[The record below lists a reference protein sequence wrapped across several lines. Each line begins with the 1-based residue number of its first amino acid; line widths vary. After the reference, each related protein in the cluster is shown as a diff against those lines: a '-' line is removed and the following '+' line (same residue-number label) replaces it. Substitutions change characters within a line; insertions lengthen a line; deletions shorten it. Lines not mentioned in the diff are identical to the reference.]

1 MKRKIMGII
10 ASAALIAGVTACSSD
25 DTATTGSPEI
35 TVTGQW
41 ARQSPMATDMG
52 AAYMTIEASA
62 EDELIGASVDM
73 SVAMMTEVHETV
85 TVDGGMKMQEVAS
98 IKVSPDQA
106 IAMEPGGFHVMLMG
120 LVKPLEIGQTI
131 EVTLKFSKSGD
142 KVIDVSVLEDA
153 P

>member
-1 MKRKIMGII
+1 MKRKIMGIV
-10 ASAALIAGVTACSSD
+10 ASVALIAGVTACSSD
-25 DTATTGSPEI
+25 DTATTDSPEI

-52 AAYMTIEASA
+52 AAYMTVESNA

-85 TVDGGMKMQEVAS
+85 SVDGGMKMQEVAS

-106 IAMEPGGFHVMLMG
+106 IVMEPGGFHVMLMG

-131 EVTLKFSKSGD
+131 QVTLKFSKSGD
-142 KVIDVSVLEDA
+142 KVIDVPVLEDA

>member
-1 MKRKIMGII
+1 
-10 ASAALIAGVTACSSD
+10 
-25 DTATTGSPEI
+25 
-35 TVTGQW
+35 
-41 ARQSPMATDMG
+41 
-52 AAYMTIEASA
+52 
-62 EDELIGASVDM
+62 M

-85 TVDGGMKMQEVAS
+85 NVDGGMKMQEVAS

-106 IAMEPGGFHVMLMG
+106 IAMEPGSFHVMLMG

-142 KVIDVSVLEDA
+142 KVIDVPVLEDA

>member
-1 MKRKIMGII
+1 MGIV
-10 ASAALIAGVTACSSD
+10 ASVALIAGVTACSSD
-25 DTATTGSPEI
+25 ETSTTDSPEI

-52 AAYMTIEASA
+52 AAYMTIESSA

-98 IKVSPDQA
+98 IKVSPDQT

-142 KVIDVSVLEDA
+142 KVIDVPVLEDA

>member
-1 MKRKIMGII
+1 MNRKIMGIM
-10 ASAALIAGVTACSSD
+10 ASVALIAGITACSSD
-25 DTATTGSPEI
+25 DRLTPVSDEI

-52 AAYMTIEASA
+52 AAYMTIESSA

-73 SVAMMTEVHETV
+73 SVAMMTEIHETV

-106 IAMEPGGFHVMLMG
+106 ITMKPGGFHVMLMG

-142 KVIDVSVLEDA
+142 KVIDVPVLEDA

>member
-1 MKRKIMGII
+1 MRRKILGIV
-10 ASAALIAGVTACSSD
+10 ASVALIAGVTACSSD
-25 DTATTGSPEI
+25 DTSTTDSPEI

-52 AAYMTIEASA
+52 AAYMTIESSA

-85 TVDGGMKMQEVAS
+85 NVDGGMKMQEVAS

-106 IAMEPGGFHVMLMG
+106 IAMEPGSFHVMLMG

-142 KVIDVSVLEDA
+142 KVIDVPVLEDA